1 MRQDSAHASSSHS
14 HELETVKILAHAS
27 SEMRLRTEYV
37 YNPINVVGR
46 EEISIMRIFT
56 KRARILAASV
66 AMFVVSGAG
75 VAVAASTTPPSSN
88 AMQSGMGIDEFG
100 MTKSFFNGHTV
111 SFTYSKGYYC
121 DRHVTAAA
129 SSGCEVGATYTVPPA
144 TSFDPLYITVPLGFS
159 VPMMSMECPA
169 GLVCVDHPGTM
180 DLSRLEPDLKAL
192 YPQYSA
198 AQLTAALKNSATPG
212 HEHFITTQNSGK
224 AEWWDVKVIGVTSLK
239 EWNAINSHESFS
251 FLNQQ
256 VAKKL
261 TTAIIPT
268 NLFLYFS
275 VN

>member
-1 MRQDSAHASSSHS
+1 MKKFS
-14 HELETVKILAHAS
+14 
-27 SEMRLRTEYV
+27 
-37 YNPINVVGR
+37 N
-46 EEISIMRIFT
+46 
-56 KRARILAASV
+56 RARVFAASV
-66 AMFVVSGAG
+66 AIIVAGGAG
-75 VAVAASTTPPSSN
+75 VAAAASTTAPSSN
-88 AMQSGMGIDEFG
+88 AMQKGMGINEFG
-100 MTKSFFNGHTV
+100 MTKSFFDGHTV

-121 DRHVTAAA
+121 DDSVSSAA
-129 SSGCEVGATYTVPPA
+129 SSGCEAGANYKTPPA
-144 TSFDPLYITVPLGFS
+144 KNFDPLYITVPLGFT

-169 GLVCVDHPGTM
+169 GLVCVDHPGTI

-192 YPQYSA
+192 YPKLTV

-212 HEHFITTQNSGK
+212 HEHFITTLNGGK

-239 EWNAINSHESFS
+239 EWNAINAHESFS

-268 NLFLYFS
+268 NLFLYFG